1 MPLRII
7 RPAWRPPQ
15 APVRHH
21 RLPVPPAAV
30 IFDHDGLT
38 LDTEQAWTRA
48 ERTLFAR
55 RGARFTDDHKRDLL
69 GSSSAVAAAKLERI
83 LALPGRG
90 IELMGELH
98 EIVMEELLTGAPPMP
113 GARELVAELRGVGI
127 PVGLASNSPRV
138 FVERAL
144 GVAGMLGAF
153 DVTVAGDEVPA
164 PKPAPDAYL
173 AAARALGAE
182 PADCVALE
190 DSNTGVAAARAAGM
204 SVIGVPSFPGVE
216 LVEADVVARSL
227 TDPVVRE
234 TLGLRAA
241 A

>member
-15 APVRHH
+15 SPVRHH

-98 EIVMEELLTGAPPMP
+98 DIVMEELLAGAPPMP
-113 GARELVAELRGVGI
+113 GARELVAELRGLGI